1 MQFFNQLMDVG
12 LHLFVKPLKLS
23 GKYTYHL
30 L

>member
-1 MQFFNQLMDVG
+1 MQFFNQLKYVG
-12 LHLFVKPLKLS
+12 LYLFVNPLNLS